1 LPIKDEYVDEF
12 AIIYSDKLKEYDLG
26 HVLTY
31 DRYQNFIDLFEEKLG
46 NHPSFEVVEPPYATH
61 EDLRLIHTEAYIQR
75 IERCEGIDPYDTPLS
90 PRLVRAAKLLAGAG
104 KTAGELVQSESCK
117 KAFVIGGGVQH
128 ANRERE
134 KGFGVFSDVGICAE
148 NLLRHFGLERILVID
163 TDAHAGDGLYE
174 IFSTD
179 SRVLFLSIHQD
190 PRTVYPGKGFVHE
203 IGDGEG
209 TGYSVNIPLSPGST
223 ARTYEYVL
231 TEIFTPLAEEFRPQM
246 ILMVDGTDPH
256 FTDRITQMGMTLE
269 GISLVGSLIG
279 RTADKICQGKIV
291 GFVGSGYSSNPQ
303 IVSLGWL
310 ASIVG
315 VTGIELFLE
324 EPEPI
329 PAELQMD
336 LGLKE
341 AKDVVREIQ
350 VRLSPHWKCF
360 AERTF

>member
-1 LPIKDEYVDEF
+1 VSKF

-26 HVLTY
+26 HVLTR
-31 DRYQNFIDLFEEKLG
+31 DRYQDFIDLFQVKFG
-46 NHPSFEVVEPPYATH
+46 DHPDFEIVEPPYATH
-61 EDLRLIHTEAYIQR
+61 EDLRLIHTEEYIQR
-75 IERCEGIDPYDTPLS
+75 IERCEGKDPYDTPLS
-90 PRLVRAAKLLAGAG
+90 PGLVRAAKLLAGAG
-104 KTAGELVQSESCK
+104 KHAGELVQSESFG

-148 NLLRHFGLERILVID
+148 NLLRNFGLERILVID

-174 IFSTD
+174 VFCTD

-209 TGYSVNIPLSPGST
+209 IGYSVNIPLPPRS
-223 ARTYEYVL
+223 ADRTYEYVL
-231 TEIFTPLAEEFRPQM
+231 TEIFTPLAEEFRPEM
-246 ILMVDGTDPH
+246 ILMVDGSDPH

-269 GISLVGSLIG
+269 GISMVGRFIG
-279 RTADKICQGKIV
+279 RTAGEICQGKIV
-291 GFVGSGYSSNPQ
+291 DFVGSGYSSDPQ

-315 VTGIELFLE
+315 VTGVELCVE
-324 EPEPI
+324 EPEQVP
-329 PAELQMD
+329 PGLQPD
-336 LGLKE
+336 QGLKE
-341 AKDVVREIQ
+341 AKDVVRLIQ
-350 VRLSPHWKCF
+350 ARLSPYWKCF
-360 AERTF
+360 AERTFWPSFAP